1 MDISPDNRTL
11 AFGYGPMIKL
21 VSINT
26 EVNYWFQDRKVMGKL
41 PILCKETNQ
50 KVNIPNSQRV
60 VRDLKWNISENGKNY
75 IGVAMGESAFVY
87 DVEDIQNPKTPEGFS
102 KVF

>member
-1 MDISPDNRTL
+1 MDISADNRTL

-26 EVNYWFQDRKVMGKL
+26 DVNFWFQDRKTLGKL
-41 PILCKETNQ
+41 PIFSKDNRQ
-50 KVNIPNSQRV
+50 KINIPNSQRV
-60 VRDLKWNISENGKNY
+60 VRDLKWNQCDQGKNF

-87 DVEDIQNPKTPEGFS
+87 DVEDIQSS
-102 KVF
+102 KKIGRAHV